1 MPPGQAR
8 KEEETMIAEVC
19 SAFHHRNRTIGLALV
34 LALGA
39 LVVLALAPSAMAGTG
54 HPGSGYSGNGL
65 PGHPGSGQPGSSHSG
80 DGHSGSGK
88 PGRGS
93 SGSGNSGKGNSGG
106 GHSSGRPPVNPH
118 PVTPR
123 PVSTYL
129 ALGDSISFG
138 YSEQVFNENVPN
150 DSPSYFEEGFTNDF
164 AQDLARGSEAGRGL
178 TLVNDGCPGETSNGL
193 IGENAALGGKT
204 STEPAGHDPQ
214 GLGDYHPCA
223 YNNVDGLPLHNSLSV
238 GGQSISQLEDALSI
252 LKEGHPA
259 HPVKAITLNIGSNDE
274 LAAIKQCEI
283 EVTNEFTTTGKSAY
297 GASPEAAVVTCIKES
312 SEKIT
317 APHIL
322 ANIGDILGVLD
333 STAPGGG
340 HYTGPIVLVGFYN
353 PDALVLPGSDALQT
367 GLNQAVEADILPHFP
382 NVTFANPFPV
392 FNRGRTPAREQESI
406 CKYTEMC
413 NPNDPG
419 GSTGDG
425 DIHPT
430 SLGYEV
436 LGRLVNQAYLANPAR

>member
-1 MPPGQAR
+1 MLASHGFPGSTRSRRHPTLRPFA
-8 KEEETMIAEVC
+8 
-19 SAFHHRNRTIGLALV
+19 
-34 LALGA
+34 LALGLIA
-39 LVVLALAPSAMAGTG
+39 LVAMALAPSAGARTA
-54 HPGSGYSGNGL
+54 
-65 PGHPGSGQPGSSHSG
+65 
-80 DGHSGSGK
+80 
-88 PGRGS
+88 
-93 SGSGNSGKGNSGG
+93 
-106 GHSSGRPPVNPH
+106 
-118 PVTPR
+118 

-138 YSEQVFNENVPN
+138 YSEQVFDENAPNE
-150 DSPSYFEEGFTNDF
+150 SPSYFEEGFTNVF
-164 AQDLARGSEAGRGL
+164 AQDLARGSEVGRGL
-178 TLVNDGCPGETSNGL
+178 TLVNDACPGETSNGL
-193 IGENAALGGKT
+193 IGENPGLGGKT

-259 HPVKAITLNIGSNDE
+259 HPVEAITLNIGSNDE

-283 EVTNEFTTTGKSAY
+283 EVTEEFTHTGKSTY
-297 GASPEAAVVTCIKES
+297 GATPEAAVVGCIKVT
-312 SEKIT
+312 SEKVT
-317 APHIL
+317 VPHIL

-333 STAPGGG
+333 NAGPGGG
-340 HYTGPIVLVGFYN
+340 HYAGPIVLVGFYN
-353 PDALVLPGSDALQT
+353 PDALILPGSDALQE
-367 GLNQAVEADILPHFP
+367 GLNAAVEADILPHFP

-392 FNRGRTPAREQESI
+392 FNRGKKPAREQASI

-419 GSTGDG
+419 GSSDDG
-425 DIHPT
+425 DIHP
-430 SLGYEV
+430 SPLGYEV

>member
-1 MPPGQAR
+1 MLVA
-8 KEEETMIAEVC
+8 
-19 SAFHHRNRTIGLALV
+19 HGLAGSIHSHRRPFGHRHPRGHRHLRGRL
-34 LALGA
+34 LAA
-39 LVVLALAPSAMAGTG
+39 LVALIALAALAFAPSAGART
-54 HPGSGYSGNGL
+54 
-65 PGHPGSGQPGSSHSG
+65 
-80 DGHSGSGK
+80 K
-88 PGRGS
+88 P
-93 SGSGNSGKGNSGG
+93 
-106 GHSSGRPPVNPH
+106 
-118 PVTPR
+118 

-138 YSEQVFNENVPN
+138 YSEQVFNENFPN
-150 DSPSYFEEGFTNDF
+150 ESPSFFEEGFTDDF
-164 AQDLARGSEAGRGL
+164 AQRLSRPSEAGRGL
-178 TLVNDGCPGETSNGL
+178 TLVNDACPGETSNGL
-193 IGENAALGGKT
+193 IGENPALGGKV
-204 STEPAGHDPQ
+204 STEPAGHNPQ

-223 YNNVDGLPLHNSLSV
+223 YHNVNGLPLHNSLSV

-259 HPVKAITLNIGSNDE
+259 HPVQAITLNIGSNDE

-283 EVTNEFTTTGKSAY
+283 EVAEEFTHTGKSKY
-297 GASPEAAVVTCIKES
+297 GTTPEAAVAACIAVS

-333 STAPGGG
+333 STAPGEG

-353 PDALVLPGSDALQT
+353 PDALILPGSDALQE
-367 GLNQAVEADILPHFP
+367 GLNAAVEADILPHFP

-392 FNRGRTPAREQESI
+392 FNKGNKPAQEQTSI

-413 NPNDPG
+413 NPNVPG
-419 GSTGDG
+419 GSSDDG
-425 DIHPT
+425 DIHP
-430 SLGYEV
+430 SPLGYEV

>member
-1 MPPGQAR
+1 ML
-8 KEEETMIAEVC
+8 V
-19 SAFHHRNRTIGLALV
+19 SHGLAGSTRSHRRTFGRPLLFMVALIALAV
-34 LALGA
+34 LAPA
-39 LVVLALAPSAMAGTG
+39 ANART
-54 HPGSGYSGNGL
+54 
-65 PGHPGSGQPGSSHSG
+65 
-80 DGHSGSGK
+80 K
-88 PGRGS
+88 P
-93 SGSGNSGKGNSGG
+93 
-106 GHSSGRPPVNPH
+106 
-118 PVTPR
+118 

-138 YSEQVFNENVPN
+138 YSEQVFNENAPN
-150 DSPSYFEEGFTNDF
+150 ESPSYFEEGFTNDF
-164 AQDLARGSEAGRGL
+164 AWHLRRHSEVGRGI
-178 TLVNDGCPGETSNGL
+178 TLVNDACPGETSNGL
-193 IGENAALGGKT
+193 IGENPALGGKA

-259 HPVKAITLNIGSNDE
+259 HPVDAITLNIGSNDE

-283 EVTNEFTTTGKSAY
+283 EVTEEFTHTGKSKY
-297 GASPEAAVVTCIKES
+297 GATPEAAVAACIAVT
-312 SEKIT
+312 SEKVT
-317 APHIL
+317 APHII

-333 STAPGGG
+333 NAGPGGG

-353 PDALVLPGSDALQT
+353 PDALILPGSDALQE
-367 GLNQAVEADILPHFP
+367 GLNAAVEADILPHFP

-392 FNRGRTPAREQESI
+392 FNKGNKPAKEQASI
-406 CKYTEMC
+406 CEYTEMC

-419 GSTGDG
+419 GSSDDG
-425 DIHPT
+425 DIHP
-430 SLGYEV
+430 SPLGYEV

>member
-1 MPPGQAR
+1 MSPVSRAFPGSIR
-8 KEEETMIAEVC
+8 
-19 SAFHHRNRTIGLALV
+19 SRHRPSVRPLAPIVALV
-34 LALGA
+34 A
-39 LVVLALAPSAMAGTG
+39 LVALTVLAPAADA
-54 HPGSGYSGNGL
+54 
-65 PGHPGSGQPGSSHSG
+65 
-80 DGHSGSGK
+80 
-88 PGRGS
+88 
-93 SGSGNSGKGNSGG
+93 
-106 GHSSGRPPVNPH
+106 RPAA
-118 PVTPR
+118 

-138 YSEQVFNENVPN
+138 YSEQVFNENFPN
-150 DSPSYFEEGFTNDF
+150 ESPSFFEEGFTNDF
-164 AQDLARGSEAGRGL
+164 AQHLGRPSEVGRGV

-193 IGENAALGGKT
+193 IGENPGLGGKT
-204 STEPAGHDPQ
+204 STEPAGHNPQ

-252 LKEGHPA
+252 LKEGHSA
-259 HPVKAITLNIGSNDE
+259 HPVDAITLNIGSNDE
-274 LAAIKQCEI
+274 LAAITQCKN
-283 EVTNEFTTTGKSAY
+283 EVTEEFTNTGKSKY
-297 GASPEAAVVTCIKES
+297 GSSPEAAVVACIAVS

-317 APHIL
+317 VPHIL

-353 PDALVLPGSDALQT
+353 PDALILPGSDALQQ
-367 GLNQAVEADILPHFP
+367 GLNAAVEADILPHFP

-392 FNRGRTPAREQESI
+392 FNKGSKPAKEQASI

-413 NPNDPG
+413 NPNVPG
-419 GSTGDG
+419 GSSDDG
-425 DIHPT
+425 DIHP
-430 SLGYEV
+430 SPLGYEV